1 MTRVIL
7 LPGLASDAALWR
19 HQVPALAAAGHTVH
33 VSDAHAR
40 ADTLSGMAHELLA
53 DHAGP
58 LVLVGTSM
66 GGILALEVFRQ
77 APERVAALALLG
89 SNARPDTPQMIQL
102 RTAAVLEF
110 EQGRV
115 DEILRANV
123 PFALYPSRQGDMVL
137 VSDYFEMIR
146 RAGAVQLI
154 RQNRA
159 IMARPDSRPLLPR
172 VRCPVLLVCG
182 DADALTP
189 PDCSREIAAA
199 VPQAQLHL
207 LPACGHLLT
216 WECPAEVNALLLGW
230 LAALGSL
237 EGLDASAG
245 PTGPIAQEAPAG
257 PPPG

>member
-19 HQVPALAAAGHTVH
+19 HQVPALIAAGHTVYI
-33 VSDAHAR
+33 SDAHAR
-40 ADTLSGMAHELLA
+40 ADTLSAMARAVLAEHE
-53 DHAGP
+53 GP

-77 APERVAALALLG
+77 APQRVAALALLG
-89 SNARPDTPQMIQL
+89 SSARPDTPQMIRL
-102 RTAAVLEF
+102 RSAAVLEF

-123 PFALYPSRQGDMVL
+123 PFAFYPSRQGDATL
-137 VSDYFEMIR
+137 VSDYFDMVH
-146 RAGAVQLI
+146 RAGAAQLV

-159 IMARPDSRPLLPR
+159 IMARPDSRPLLR
-172 VRCPVLLVCG
+172 RLRCPVLVVCG

-189 PDCSREIAAA
+189 PECSQEIAAA
-199 VPQAQLHL
+199 VPQAELHV

-216 WECPAEVNALLLGW
+216 WEQPGAVNALLRDW
-230 LAALGSL
+230 LARLGS
-237 EGLDASAG
+237 G
-245 PTGPIAQEAPAG
+245 PVDGRQAM
-257 PPPG
+257 PG

>member
-19 HQVPALAAAGHTVH
+19 YQVPALTAAGHTVH
-33 VSDAHAR
+33 VTDAHAR
-40 ADTLSGMAHELLA
+40 ADTLSAMARAVLA
-53 DHAGP
+53 EHDGP

-77 APERVAALALLG
+77 APQRVAALALLG
-89 SNARPDTPQMIQL
+89 SSARPDTPEMIKL
-102 RTAAVLEF
+102 RSAAVREF

-123 PFALYPSRQGDMVL
+123 PFAFHPSRQGDAALVTEYFDMV
-137 VSDYFEMIR
+137 R

-159 IMARPDSRPLLPR
+159 IMARPDSRPLLR
-172 VRCPVLLVCG
+172 RLQCPVLVVCG

-189 PDCSREIAAA
+189 PECSREVAAA
-199 VPQAQLHL
+199 VSQAELHL

-216 WECPAEVNALLLGW
+216 WEQPEAVNALLLSW
-230 LAALGSL
+230 LERLEPGAAS
-237 EGLDASAG
+237 G
-245 PTGPIAQEAPAG
+245 PQAT
-257 PPPG
+257 PG

>member
-19 HQVPALAAAGHTVH
+19 HQVPALTAAGHAVH

-40 ADTLSGMAHELLA
+40 ASTLSAMAHALLA
-53 DHAGP
+53 DHEGP

-66 GGILALEVFRQ
+66 GGILALEVLRQ
-77 APERVAALALLG
+77 APHRVAALALLG
-89 SNARPDTPQMIQL
+89 SSARPDTPQMIRL
-102 RTAAVLEF
+102 RSAAVLEF

-123 PFALYPSRQGDMVL
+123 PFAFHPSRQGDTAL
-137 VSDYFEMIR
+137 VSDYFEMVR
-146 RAGAVQLI
+146 RAGAAQLV

-159 IMARPDSRPLLPR
+159 IMARPDSRPLLR
-172 VRCPVLLVCG
+172 RLRCPVLVVCG

-189 PDCSREIAAA
+189 PECSQEIAAA
-199 VPQAQLHL
+199 VPQAELHV

-216 WECPAEVNALLLGW
+216 WEQPGAVNALLRDW
-230 LAALGSL
+230 LARLEQGSV
-237 EGLDASAG
+237 AG
-245 PTGPIAQEAPAG
+245 PQTM
-257 PPPG
+257 PG

>member
-19 HQVPALAAAGHTVH
+19 HQVPALRAAGHAVH

-40 ADTLSGMAHELLA
+40 ASTLSGMAHALLA
-53 DHAGP
+53 DHEGP

-66 GGILALEVFRQ
+66 GGILALEVLRQ
-77 APERVAALALLG
+77 APHRVAALALLG
-89 SNARPDTPQMIQL
+89 SSARPDTPQMIRL
-102 RTAAVLEF
+102 RSAAVLEF

-123 PFALYPSRQGDMVL
+123 PFAFHPSRQGDAAL
-137 VSDYFEMIR
+137 VSDYFEMVH
-146 RAGAVQLI
+146 RAGAAQLV

-159 IMARPDSRPLLPR
+159 IMARPDSRPLLR
-172 VRCPVLLVCG
+172 RLRCPVLVVCG

-189 PDCSREIAAA
+189 PECSQEIAAA
-199 VPQAQLHL
+199 VPQAELHV

-216 WECPAEVNALLLGW
+216 WEQPGAVNALLRDW
-230 LAALGSL
+230 LARLEQGSV
-237 EGLDASAG
+237 AG
-245 PTGPIAQEAPAG
+245 PQTM
-257 PPPG
+257 PG

>member
-19 HQVPALAAAGHTVH
+19 HQVPALTAAGHAVH

-40 ADTLSGMAHELLA
+40 ASTLSGMAHALLA
-53 DHAGP
+53 DHEGP

-66 GGILALEVFRQ
+66 GGILALEVLRQ
-77 APERVAALALLG
+77 APHRVAALALLG
-89 SNARPDTPQMIQL
+89 SSARPDTPQMIRL
-102 RTAAVLEF
+102 RSAAVLEF

-123 PFALYPSRQGDMVL
+123 PFAFHPSRQGDAAL
-137 VSDYFEMIR
+137 VSDYFEMVH
-146 RAGAVQLI
+146 RAGAAQLV

-159 IMARPDSRPLLPR
+159 IMARPDSRPLLR
-172 VRCPVLLVCG
+172 RLRCPVLVVCG

-189 PDCSREIAAA
+189 PECSQEIAAA
-199 VPQAQLHL
+199 VPQAELQV

-216 WECPAEVNALLLGW
+216 WEQPGAVNALLRDW
-230 LAALGSL
+230 LARLEQGSV
-237 EGLDASAG
+237 AG
-245 PTGPIAQEAPAG
+245 PQTM
-257 PPPG
+257 PG